1 MIYQLHLLPALPGIF
16 IIVTNESQMHIFS
29 LANFLFQKKTIIRN
43 FRVCKAAQLRPIHSP
58 HQIDNHILRN
68 YRNTLAPCVSRE
80 YLLQDFIYFIFH
92 LLFVVVDFYLTL
104 LKLEL
109 SKSNFLD
116 FTEPSKGFARK
127 FLAPA
132 DTTFIL
138 TENPMLKLHKLFKLP
153 LLKINI
159 TNLIQ
164 NVLFEYH
171 L

>member
-1 MIYQLHLLPALPGIF
+1 M
-16 IIVTNESQMHIFS
+16 
-29 LANFLFQKKTIIRN
+29 
-43 FRVCKAAQLRPIHSP
+43 
-58 HQIDNHILRN
+58 
-68 YRNTLAPCVSRE
+68 
-80 YLLQDFIYFIFH
+80 
-92 LLFVVVDFYLTL
+92 VVDFYLTL

-127 FLAPA
+127 NLAPA

-164 NVLFEYH
+164 KVLFEYH
-171 L
+171 F